1 MVRYCCSV
9 LIAFG
14 LFTSCEQKTIEVAHN
29 SIKDSLTYIKSVN
42 RQYKTIHVFVAL
54 CDNKYQG
61 IVPVPAKI
69 GDGQDPENNLYWGN
83 DYGVR
88 TYFKRSSDWKLIRR
102 QKIDSI
108 KLERLIFKHVSKNY
122 YLVADAYNG
131 KYIKNATRD
140 FLYSCSGQ
148 LKDTV
153 HIDKTVVGINGNS
166 KLIAYTGHD
175 GLMDFQLPQLFV
187 NKDGKVRDCIILACI
202 SKKYFAFPVKAVNAN
217 PLLWT
222 NELMCPEAYTLH
234 DAITGYINDE
244 SPEAV
249 RKRAVKAYSKYQ
261 KCTEKAAGNILVTGW

>member
-1 MVRYCCSV
+1 M
-9 LIAFG
+9 IAFG
-14 LFTSCEQKTIEVAHN
+14 LLAGCKQKTTAHAHN
-29 SIKDSLTYIKSVN
+29 RANDSLIYIT
-42 RQYKTIHVFVAL
+42 RFDQHYKTIHVIVAL

-69 GDGQDPENNLYWGN
+69 GNGHDPENNLYWGN
-83 DYGVR
+83 EYGVR
-88 TYFKRSSDWKLIRR
+88 TYFKTSSQWKLIRK

-108 KLERLIFKHVSKNY
+108 KLERLVFKHIGGQY
-122 YLVADAYNG
+122 YLIADAYNG

-148 LKDTV
+148 MKDTV

-166 KLIAYTGHD
+166 NLVAYIGHD

-187 NKDGKVRDCIILACI
+187 NEDGKMRECMILACT

-234 DAITGYINDE
+234 DAITGYINSE
-244 SPEAV
+244 SPEEI
-249 RKRAVKAYSKYQ
+249 RMRAIKAYSKYQ
-261 KCTEKAAGNILVTGW
+261 KCTEKSAGNILVTGW